1 MTDENIFNVD
11 ITDNDLLAILN
22 KPTKKTKQTRQYTEE
37 AQVAMKERLKRMREK
52 SLETRKANAEV
63 KKTETPNIKPS
74 KKDTNEKMI
83 ELLGTMNSNMSELV
97 KMKQSKVKPIQAV
110 QPIIQ
115 PIQSQ
120 PKAVQPKPI
129 EPIQPKPIQAVQPVQ
144 KPPQPIQP
152 KPPQIVEPVVYN
164 YPYPLKNK
172 IISKY

>member
-1 MTDENIFNVD
+1 MTDEDIFNAD

-52 SLETRKANAEV
+52 SIETRKANAEI
-63 KKTETPNIKPS
+63 KKETPNIKPS
-74 KKDTNEKMI
+74 KKDTNERMI

-97 KMKQSKVKPIQAV
+97 KMKQSKAV
-110 QPIIQ
+110 QPKPIE

-120 PKAVQPKPI
+120 PQAVQQKPI
-129 EPIQPKPIQAVQPVQ
+129 EPIQPKPIQVVQSKPVQPVQ
-144 KPPQPIQP
+144 P
-152 KPPQIVEPVVYN
+152 KPIAEPVIYN

>member
-1 MTDENIFNVD
+1 MTDEDIFNVD
-11 ITDNDLLAILN
+11 ITDDDLLSILSK

-52 SLETRKANAEV
+52 SIETRKANAEI

-74 KKDTNEKMI
+74 KKDTNERMI

-97 KMKQSKVKPIQAV
+97 KMKQSK
-110 QPIIQ
+110 
-115 PIQSQ
+115 
-120 PKAVQPKPI
+120 AVQPKPI
-129 EPIQPKPIQAVQPVQ
+129 EPIQSQPKVVQQKPIEPIQSKPIQAVQP
-144 KPPQPIQP
+144 KPVQP
-152 KPPQIVEPVVYN
+152 KPIAEPVIYN